1 MNTSIDKLL
10 KSLTLEE
17 KAALVAGADMW
28 KTQEIERAGVP
39 SITMFDGTNG
49 VRKPGSTQ
57 EMGLFSEN
65 MPATCYPTG
74 VALGSTWN
82 TELIEEVG
90 EALGRESLALDTQ
103 ILLGPGVNMKRS
115 PLGGRNFE
123 YYSEDPV
130 LTGELG
136 AAMVNGLQRMG
147 VGASV
152 KHFAGNNQETEKMV
166 SNSVVDERTLRE
178 IYLTAFEIIVK
189 KANPWTVMTSYNLL
203 NGTYTSEHD
212 FLLRQVLREEWGYDG
227 VVMSDWTAV
236 HDRLKSLR
244 AGLDLEMPGPAKYNA
259 VKLVSAVRSGE
270 LDESVLDAS
279 VRRMLELVAKVT
291 AAAGSKEARQPWDVD
306 AHHELARRA
315 AAESI
320 VLLKNENGILPL
332 AAGKLR
338 LLAVI
343 GQKAK
348 KPRYQGGGSAR
359 VTPTRLD
366 IPYDEI
372 AAMAGGEDH
381 LAYAE
386 GYRNDNEPD
395 DALIKESVRLA
406 SQAEA
411 AVLFVGQPEG
421 TESEGY
427 DSKTIDLPPAQVKL
441 IQEVAAAQPNC
452 IVILCNGTAVAMQ
465 EWIGG
470 VPAVLEMWLSGQ
482 GSGRAVADILFGRV
496 NPSGKLSETFP
507 VKLSDTPSYLT
518 FGDGNQQAVYSEG
531 IFTGYRYYAKRSLSR
546 CSRSATAYPT
556 RRLSTAACAPALPAG

>member
-259 VKLVSAVRSGE
+259 VKLVSAVQSGE

-291 AAAGSKEARQPWDVD
+291 AAAGRWRPGSSAGWPS
-306 AHHELARRA
+306 LARRPRSRATREA
-315 AAESI
+315 AAHGLRRPDWTSRTT
-320 VLLKNENGILPL
+320 KSRRWL
-332 AAGKLR
+332 AGR
-338 LLAVI
+338 TI
-343 GQKAK
+343 W
-348 KPRYQGGGSAR
+348 R
-359 VTPTRLD
+359 TR
-366 IPYDEI
+366 
-372 AAMAGGEDH
+372 
-381 LAYAE
+381 
-386 GYRNDNEPD
+386 
-395 DALIKESVRLA
+395 K
-406 SQAEA
+406 
-411 AVLFVGQPEG
+411 
-421 TESEGY
+421 
-427 DSKTIDLPPAQVKL
+427 
-441 IQEVAAAQPNC
+441 
-452 IVILCNGTAVAMQ
+452 GTA
-465 EWIGG
+465 
-470 VPAVLEMWLSGQ
+470 
-482 GSGRAVADILFGRV
+482 
-496 NPSGKLSETFP
+496 T
-507 VKLSDTPSYLT
+507 TT
-518 FGDGNQQAVYSEG
+518 
-531 IFTGYRYYAKRSLSR
+531 SR
-546 CSRSATAYPT
+546 TT
-556 RRLSTAACAPALPAG
+556 L